1 MISYS
6 ITVAFCWDG
15 ITGEGV
21 VDPGEICHGNRVNE
35 DDEIKILIKKVHPA
49 DDHWNLEHGQSSQHL
64 ITFRKA
70 QFISTCNWHNYK
82 VMTAI
87 FEESHE

>member
-21 VDPGEICHGNRVNE
+21 VDPGELCHGDRVNE

-49 DDHWNLEHGQSSQHL
+49 DSFHPINGRPLELGTWTVIQHL
-64 ITFRKA
+64 I
-70 QFISTCNWHNYK
+70 ISCYDK
-82 VMTAI
+82 C
-87 FEESHE
+87 